1 MVIKMSYGIQLF
13 PLCIVDGR
21 SIIGGGQ
28 THAISGGTKQISS
41 HLQRHVES
49 ALLLY
54 HGEYLCLQS
63 CSSAREQ
70 GQALSIR
77 ALLDMTRKLLLRK
90 SDT

>member
-1 MVIKMSYGIQLF
+1 MLSQ
-13 PLCIVDGR
+13 
-21 SIIGGGQ
+21 
-28 THAISGGTKQISS
+28 GGTKQISS

-54 HGEYLCLQS
+54 HGEYLWLQS

-90 SDT
+90 SDTQLSEHLLRHSGEAVTGYVLHPVLFRF